1 MNETGL
7 ERTGRVVIS
16 FELGDIF
23 RYIAIIIVSFLSTA
37 LVSILIKNLM
47 KNNNITLLIILSM
60 VVFVSMFFAMRL
72 GKVYLRSYVE
82 RYGWL
87 VIPSALAA
95 LFLLSS
101 VKAVVFVGLFVVHA
115 LACFFLR
122 TLKNTARIGIELI
135 MLITVLGSF
144 VYGPKTGALLGAT
157 AMLMDYALSARFSY
171 FVPVTTA
178 SYALI
183 GLFAGSLAGLGITT
197 AGIAA
202 TIVYN
207 LVTSFVIVAFMG
219 GHLDKCLRFGLS
231 NLALNFVLF
240 TAVTPKLLSVLT

>member
-1 MNETGL
+1 MNEHGL
-7 ERTGRVVIS
+7 ERTGRVAIS
-16 FELGDIF
+16 LELGDIF
-23 RYIAIIIVSFLSTA
+23 RFIAIIIVSFLSTA
-37 LVSILIKNLM
+37 LISILIKGLM
-47 KNNNITLLIILSM
+47 RNNITLLIILSM
-60 VVFVSMFFAMRL
+60 AVFVSVFLAMRL
-72 GKVYLRSYVE
+72 GKAYMKSYAE

-101 VKAVVFVGLFVVHA
+101 VKAVVFVGLFVAHA

-135 MLITVLGSF
+135 MVITVLGSF

-171 FVPVTTA
+171 FFPVTTTA
-178 SYALI
+178 YALI
-183 GLFAGSLAGLGITT
+183 GLIAGSFSSLGI
-197 AGIAA
+197 AAVGIAA
-202 TIVYN
+202 TVIYN
-207 LVTSFVIVAFMG
+207 LATSFIIVAFMG
-219 GHLDKCLRFGLS
+219 GDLGKCVRFGLS

-240 TAVTPKLLSVLT
+240 TAVAPKLLSILS

>member
-1 MNETGL
+1 MNEPGL
-7 ERTGRVVIS
+7 ERTGRVAIS
-16 FELGDIF
+16 LELEDIF

-37 LVSILIKNLM
+37 LVSILVKNLM
-47 KNNNITLLIILSM
+47 RNNITLLILLSI

-72 GKVYLRSYVE
+72 VRVYLRSYAE

-122 TLKNTARIGIELI
+122 ALKNTARLGRELI
-135 MLITVLGSF
+135 LLITVLGSF
-144 VYGPKTGALLGAT
+144 VYGAKTGALLGAT

-171 FVPVTTA
+171 FVPITTA
-178 SYALI
+178 AYVII
-183 GLFAGSLAGLGITT
+183 GLVAGSFAGLGITT
-197 AGIAA
+197 VGITA
-202 TIVYN
+202 TIIYN
-207 LVTSFVIVAFMG
+207 LVTSFIIVAFMG

-240 TAVTPKLLSVLT
+240 TAFAPKLQSILS